1 MQFFVLTRRKMDQFP
16 AEKWTPDLLEQES
29 QRVRELY
36 TASTVRSIWRR
47 KDMPGAVLVLE
58 AGSEDEARAA
68 ANSLPLAK
76 AGMLEIVTLAGLE
89 PYPGFGPR

>member
-1 MQFFVLTRRKMDQFP
+1 
-16 AEKWTPDLLEQES
+16 
-29 QRVRELY
+29 
-36 TASTVRSIWRR
+36 
-47 KDMPGAVLVLE
+47 MPGAVLILE